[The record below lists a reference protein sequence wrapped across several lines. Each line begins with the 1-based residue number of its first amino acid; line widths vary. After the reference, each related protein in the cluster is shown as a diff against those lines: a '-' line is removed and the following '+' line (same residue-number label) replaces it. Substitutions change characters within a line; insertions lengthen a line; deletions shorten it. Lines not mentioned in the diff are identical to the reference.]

1 MDSTRPRPMDAQ
13 RTITFTCDGPASLSG
28 EAHKPR
34 FQPAW
39 HAHGSLSLSLSASLP
54 LSLDFVMLR
63 GGEGHTRPA
72 RHLLDTR
79 DLRYPQKPGRTT
91 GTSEITSMLEASRL
105 ARVTVLQLLW
115 RVLYEE
121 STCALSSLPGRI
133 LAKGS
138 SALGKL
144 LATLGVVDATDADCL
159 DG

>member
-1 MDSTRPRPMDAQ
+1 MRMV
-13 RTITFTCDGPASLSG
+13 
-28 EAHKPR
+28 
-34 FQPAW
+34 
-39 HAHGSLSLSLSASLP
+39 LSLSLSASLP

>member
-1 MDSTRPRPMDAQ
+1 MRMV
-13 RTITFTCDGPASLSG
+13 
-28 EAHKPR
+28 
-34 FQPAW
+34 
-39 HAHGSLSLSLSASLP
+39 LSLSLSASLP

-91 GTSEITSMLEASRL
+91 AVPLITSMLEASRL